1 VKSIIL
7 LITGCL
13 LAVAASGPATASEPA
28 SGCVAPSFTYDIE
41 STIKACTAL
50 LKDPALP
57 AAERAKILTLRGR
70 SLRNAGQFDAAIK
83 DLDLALA
90 FTPNDHTALEMRA
103 GAAIDEGDLETADA
117 IARKMLAADG
127 KDAVAYDLS
136 GIVAFGRNDYGAA
149 DRLYSKAIALRPNYI
164 LPWFIRL
171 LLYKTAGDHRGV
183 IAQANAILALKT
195 PELDTLYS
203 TVGKKRMTFRT
214 QTRLERVVAYE
225 GLGSTEDIEKAFAHW
240 IAVEPDAVSYGY
252 RARFYA
258 RREQN
263 DKALDDVAK
272 ALADDPKFW
281 LLYYTRGDVYLYS
294 NHDEEAVASFTQ
306 AIALNPDAGAA
317 YWLRAMAERKL
328 HRDDAAL
335 RDALKAVAV
344 DRPFRDD
351 KIAVL
356 AKLGYLQIGPSD
368 LKNPLPAIADAVHAC
383 MLDDRCW

>member
-1 VKSIIL
+1 MKSFIL
-7 LITGCL
+7 LIAGCL
-13 LAVAASGPATASEPA
+13 LTVAASGPAAASEPA

-41 STIKACTAL
+41 ATITACTAL

-57 AAERAKILTLRGR
+57 AAERARILTLRGR
-70 SLRNAGQFDAAIK
+70 SLRNAEQFDAAIK
-83 DLDLALA
+83 DFDLALA

-103 GAAIDEGDLETADA
+103 GAALDKDDLETTDA
-117 IARKMLAADG
+117 IARKMLAADD
-127 KDAVAYDLS
+127 KDAVAYDLK
-136 GIVAFGRNDYGAA
+136 GIVAYRRNDYSAA
-149 DRLYSKAIALRPNYI
+149 YRLYGKAIAVRPEYI
-164 LPWFIRL
+164 LPWFNRL
-171 LLYKTAGDHRGV
+171 ILYKAAGDYRGV

-195 PELDTLYS
+195 PELDSRYS

-214 QTRLERVVAYE
+214 QTRLERVVAYKA
-225 GLGSTEDIEKAFAHW
+225 LGSTEDTEKAFAHW
-240 IAVEPDAVSYGY
+240 IAVEPNAVSFGY

-258 RREQN
+258 QREQN
-263 DKALDDVAK
+263 DKALDDTTK

-294 NHDEEAVASFTQ
+294 HRDEEAIASFTQ

-344 DRPFRDD
+344 DQPFRDD
-351 KIAVL
+351 KIPEL
-356 AKLGYLQIGPSD
+356 AKLGYLQIGPKD
-368 LKNPLPAIADAVHAC
+368 LKNPLPAVADAVQAC